1 MLIVPVPA
9 CLYPRACTRSMSSA
23 DHLACCLPSVLPL
36 QARIRTPEV
45 ERYLRSLDDSTRGA
59 VLRDL
64 EGTLRGLY
72 SQVLRTFGL

>member
-1 MLIVPVPA
+1 MLLLGR
-9 CLYPRACTRSMSSA
+9 CYA
-23 DHLACCLPSVLPL
+23 DPQHCQHEQCCLPSVLPL

>member
-1 MLIVPVPA
+1 MRLQFPD
-9 CLYPRACTRSMSSA
+9 PRRAGSTCSWSVENPTRPTGGRSGS
-23 DHLACCLPSVLPL
+23 
-36 QARIRTPEV
+36 RTPEV

-72 SQVLRTFGL
+72 SQILSTFGL

>member
-1 MLIVPVPA
+1 MLLLGRCYADPQHCQHEQ
-9 CLYPRACTRSMSSA
+9 CLP
-23 DHLACCLPSVLPL
+23 PSVLPL

>member
-1 MLIVPVPA
+1 
-9 CLYPRACTRSMSSA
+9 
-23 DHLACCLPSVLPL
+23 VLPL

-59 VLRDL
+59 LLRDL